1 MSQTLARSREMQP
14 SDTALVRGAL
24 AVLKSSWPGVVRTL
38 LLDLLSLATS
48 SKNAVNKEHH
58 SAQTL
63 KEFLKQPKIVTARIF
78 FLTK

>member
-1 MSQTLARSREMQP
+1 MTQTLTWSRETQP

-48 SKNAVNKEHH
+48 SKKAVNKEN
-58 SAQTL
+58 SSESL
-63 KEFLKQPKIVTARIF
+63 KSVH
-78 FLTK
+78 